1 MTHGEFEALIEPA
14 KAVDLLSVVRSYRLE
29 MKGGRDL
36 AGPCPQCGGTD
47 RFAIN
52 LPKQVFNCRGCD
64 ARGGGAVDLV
74 MFIEQSD
81 FRHAVEVLTGS
92 EAPIKPARRSS
103 DFIKSHE
110 VAADRDNSA
119 LAKKLWRAR
128 RPVSATCPVWT
139 YLRDVRGYRGPL
151 PVTLAWLP
159 ANGEHPDAMIAAF
172 GLCEEPEPGTLAP
185 PVDVHAVHL
194 TRLTKEG
201 DKLAAPDKPT
211 KIMLGPMAGLP
222 IVLAPPNDGLAIY
235 IAEGIEKGLHLWKE
249 FDFGVGV
256 WVAGAAGNLPKIAE
270 AVPSYIEVIW
280 IFADPDDVGLRN
292 AKTAARLLDSRGH
305 DVKIVCIGGDA
316 NGR

>member
-1 MTHGEFEALIEPA
+1 MSEPLEALIEQA
-14 KAVDLLSVVRSYRLE
+14 RAIDLMAVIESY
-29 MKGGRDL
+29 GGLGMRGRRDL
-36 AGPCPQCGGTD
+36 SGPCPQCGGRD
-47 RFAIN
+47 RFAVN

-128 RPVSATCPVWT
+128 QPISEGSPPGT
-139 YLRDVRGYRGPL
+139 YLRERRGYNGPL
-151 PVTLAWLP
+151 PATLAWLP

-172 GLCEEPEPGTLAP
+172 GLCEEPEPGILEP
-185 PVDVHAVHL
+185 PDNVRAVHL
-194 TRLTKEG
+194 TRLTPEG
-201 DKLAAPDKPT
+201 AKLEDPDKPT